1 MANTP
6 SAIKYIRSSAK
17 KTEINNLYRK
27 NYREAIKKIIDLLQ
41 EGKKDEA
48 LKFYPTAQKAIDKAV
63 KKGVLKKNT
72 GARKKSNL
80 VKKLKA

>member
-48 LKFYPTAQKAIDKAV
+48 LKLYPTAQKAIDKAV